1 MRVITE
7 DRDAPDDDEADND
20 EADNECGADIGVGGA
35 YEFAGFMNDSAD
47 GLRFPR

>member
-7 DRDAPDDDEADND
+7 DRDAPDND
-20 EADNECGADIGVGGA
+20 EAGNECGADVGVGGA

-47 GLRFPR
+47 